1 MPGEVKRMPVRFIVD
16 SDLPD
21 YIDTITLSYTFF
33 DTARLT
39 DEVEEMAHPEH
50 STR

>member
-1 MPGEVKRMPVRFIVD
+1 MPVRFIVD

-39 DEVEEMAHPEH
+39 DNSAQMAHPEH
-50 STR
+50 TRQ